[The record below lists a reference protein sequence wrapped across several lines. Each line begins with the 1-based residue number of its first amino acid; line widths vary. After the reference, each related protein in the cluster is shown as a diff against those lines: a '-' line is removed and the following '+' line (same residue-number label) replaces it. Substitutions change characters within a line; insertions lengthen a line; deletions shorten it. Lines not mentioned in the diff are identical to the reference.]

1 MTTVF
6 WFCTANLSRFARFA
20 FCDNCEE
27 DVVVVVVSYSIIKVG
42 QYGWKCRYTFAFW
55 YLVPSGAFSSFT
67 DMRSKRDS
75 RVRVAIGRVL
85 Y

>member
-27 DVVVVVVSYSIIKVG
+27 DVVVVVVS
-42 QYGWKCRYTFAFW
+42 FAFW